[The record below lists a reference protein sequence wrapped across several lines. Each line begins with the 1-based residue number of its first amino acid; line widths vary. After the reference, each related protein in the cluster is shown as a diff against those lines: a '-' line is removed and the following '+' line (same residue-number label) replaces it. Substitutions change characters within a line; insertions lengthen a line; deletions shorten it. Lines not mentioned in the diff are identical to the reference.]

1 MTLPSHTFAFD
12 NRLLTVEELFRQ
24 RKYQE
29 AVRELEQIPGDAF
42 AASPHES
49 GLHLLLSAEG
59 AFFQSNYRRA
69 IKDGLAA
76 TRILADFPLNRRY
89 GRIQLVLSK
98 SYSAI
103 GDLKN
108 AEIRAHNS
116 LASYRRAG
124 DTAGQVGGLNELARI
139 TFIRS
144 EFESALGYLDE
155 AIGLAKDDP
164 RMLAQMTGNAGTIRS
179 ICCRWKEAEEN
190 LTTALQYNTENNQE
204 ISKAIN
210 LLSLGY
216 LHLRRREFVLAGR
229 DLDKAHKII
238 TRLELK
244 RETVIYLEYAGEL
257 ALERGEIARAK
268 SLLSEAYQQG
278 RLIAPDSA
286 LVSQS
291 ARRLAEAELALDNFE
306 SAMKYAQKALELARQ
321 LGEKTEVGSALRV
334 IARLFAARS
343 EFADAER
350 HIHDAVEVLQEVG
363 DPIELGRTLLVQA
376 EIERATTSG
385 DPELVRRS
393 LDMAVKIFRKLEL
406 DYWTAETEFQSG
418 TFACQGGDLSRGFKK
433 LSRAERLFAGLSE
446 KGKVRAVNQ
455 FLQSLADQAVALSL
469 SVDNEFKVFSNLVS
483 QSEVKEL
490 KTGHVDE
497 ALEVL
502 VSRTHAN
509 RALIFSPEFAD
520 KPLITS
526 LAPHQAKRFADN
538 FAQLLGEEVS
548 RTDPTLLLDCR
559 RDPYINDLFPDT
571 PEAVASVIV
580 VPFRMSDQ
588 STSYLYLDKLSV
600 DNTIN
605 PFSQDELNFA
615 VGFSDVIAFKAAELQ
630 KMQLMEE
637 NRRLKAQ
644 LQEEAS
650 FPNII
655 TRSSGMLEILAQVRQ
670 VVDSPISISIEGET
684 GCGKDLLARA
694 IHYNSTRRD
703 HRFISVNCAALP
715 ETLLESELFGYKRG
729 AFTGADRDKA
739 GLFEEA
745 HKGTFFL
752 DEIADMPLN
761 IQAKILRVLEEKE
774 IVRLGETK
782 PVKVDVRVISAT
794 NKDLKEQIGN
804 GLFRHD
810 LYYRLSALTFR
821 LPSLRE
827 RKEDIPLL
835 IQHFLGDSGK
845 TISAEVLKHLVAY
858 DWPGNVRELDNE
870 IKKLILLTG
879 DSNEV
884 TSDILSAKI
893 LVASQSHQSPIADA
907 AGDSGEIEF
916 NDSYSL
922 YDYLAAK
929 ERRFIIRALQQ
940 QHGVK
945 KHAAAMLSIP
955 ESTLRLKIK
964 QYGIDLSKLDAVTY
978 AGSCDDTNSLQAPCS
993 SGRFFVFS
1001 SHGTGSLHLPFC
1013 GRALLQYGF
1022 RRVVAGSGRNDAGLF
1037 CGTVL

>member
-1 MTLPSHTFAFD
+1 MNLPSHTFAFD

-29 AVRELEQIPGDAF
+29 AIREFDQIPEKDF
-42 AASPHES
+42 ASSPHER
-49 GLHLLLSAEG
+49 GLQLILSAEK
-59 AFFQSNYRRA
+59 AFVQSNYRRA
-69 IKDGLAA
+69 IEDGLTA
-76 TRILADFPLNRRY
+76 TRLLADFPLNRRY

-144 EFESALGYLDE
+144 EFDSALGFLDE
-155 AIGLAKDDP
+155 AIELAKDDP

-179 ICCRWKEAEEN
+179 VCCRWKEAEEN
-190 LTTALQYNTENNQE
+190 LTTSLRYNSEHGQE
-204 ISKAIN
+204 ISQAIN

-244 RETVIYLEYAGEL
+244 REAVIYLEYAGEL
-257 ALERGEIARAK
+257 ALERGDIARAK
-268 SLLSEAYQQG
+268 GLLSDAYQQG

-306 SAMKYAQKALELARQ
+306 SSMKYAQKALELARQ
-321 LGEKTEVGSALRV
+321 LGEKAEIGSARRV

-343 EFADAER
+343 EMTDAEE
-350 HIHDAVEVLQEVG
+350 HIHAAVEVLQEVG
-363 DPIELGRTLLVQA
+363 DPLELARTLLVQA
-376 EIERATTSG
+376 DIDRIVAAGEPERI
-385 DPELVRRS
+385 RRS
-393 LDMAVKIFRKLEL
+393 LDQAAKLFRKLEL
-406 DYWTAETEFQSG
+406 DFWIAESEFQAG
-418 TFACQGGDLSRGFKK
+418 VFACQCGDLSRGFKK
-433 LSRAERLFAGLSE
+433 LSRAERLYVSLAE

-469 SVDNEFKVFSNLVS
+469 SADNEFKVFSNLVS
-483 QSEVKEL
+483 HSEVKGL
-490 KTGHVDE
+490 QAGHVDE
-497 ALEVL
+497 ALKVL
-502 VSRTHAN
+502 VGRTQAN

-520 KPLITS
+520 NPVISS
-526 LAPHQAKRFADN
+526 LLPNQAKRFADS
-538 FAQLLGEEVS
+538 FSQLLGEEIS
-548 RTDPTLLLDCR
+548 RSDPTLLLDCR

-571 PEAVASVIV
+571 PEAIASVIV

-588 STSYLYLDKLSV
+588 STSYLYIDKLSV

-615 VGFSDVIAFKAAELQ
+615 VGFSDVVAFKAAELQ
-630 KMQLMEE
+630 KMQLLAE

-655 TRSSGMLEILAQVRQ
+655 TRSSSMLEILSQVRQ

-694 IHYNSTRRD
+694 IHYNSVRRNK
-703 HRFISVNCAALP
+703 RFISVNCAALP
-715 ETLLESELFGYKRG
+715 ETLLESELFGYGRG
-729 AFTGADRDKA
+729 AFTGADRDKV

-745 HKGTFFL
+745 DGGTFFL

-774 IVRLGETK
+774 LVRLGETT
-782 PVKVDVRVISAT
+782 PCKVDVRVISAT
-794 NKDLKEQIGN
+794 NKDLKEQIGQ

-821 LPSLRE
+821 LPPLRE

-835 IQHFLGDSGK
+835 VQHFLGDSVK
-845 TISAEVLKHLVAY
+845 SVSADVMKYLIAY

-870 IKKLILLTG
+870 IKKLMLLAG
-879 DSNEV
+879 DDSEI

-893 LVASQSHQSPIADA
+893 RAASQSLQSPVVDAAADA
-907 AGDSGEIEF
+907 GEIEF
-916 NDSYSL
+916 NDTYSL

-929 ERRFIIRALQQ
+929 ERRFIIRALQEQ
-940 QHGVK
+940 NGVK

-964 QYGIDLSKLDAVTY
+964 QYGIDLKKLDAIT
-978 AGSCDDTNSLQAPCS
+978 
-993 SGRFFVFS
+993 
-1001 SHGTGSLHLPFC
+1001 
-1013 GRALLQYGF
+1013 
-1022 RRVVAGSGRNDAGLF
+1022 
-1037 CGTVL
+1037 

>member
-1 MTLPSHTFAFD
+1 MNLTSHTFAFD

-29 AVRELEQIPGDAF
+29 AIREFDQIPEDAF
-42 AASPHES
+42 VATSHER
-49 GLHLLLSAEG
+49 GLHLILSAEK
-59 AFFQSNYRRA
+59 AFVQGNYRRA
-69 IKDGLAA
+69 IEDGLAA
-76 TRILADFPLNRRY
+76 TRLLADFPLNRRY

-98 SYSAI
+98 AYSAI

-116 LASYRRAG
+116 LASYRRAA

-144 EFESALGYLDE
+144 EFDTALGYLDE
-155 AIGLAKDDP
+155 AIEFAKDDP
-164 RMLAQMTGNAGTIRS
+164 RMFAQMTGNAGTIRS
-179 ICCRWKEAEEN
+179 ICCRWQEAEAN
-190 LTTALQYNTENNQE
+190 LTTALHYNAEHGQE
-204 ISKAIN
+204 ISQAIN

-229 DLDKAHKII
+229 DLDKAQKII
-238 TRLELK
+238 SRLDLK
-244 RETVIYLEYAGEL
+244 REAVIYLEYAGEL

-268 SLLSEAYQQG
+268 GLLSDAYQQG

-291 ARRLAEAELALDNFE
+291 ARRLAEAEMALDNFE
-306 SAMKYAQKALELARQ
+306 LAMKYGQKALELAQQ
-321 LGEKTEVGSALRV
+321 LGEKAEIGSAKRV
-334 IARLFAARS
+334 IARLFAARV
-343 EFADAER
+343 ELVDAER
-350 HIHDAVEVLQEVG
+350 YISDAVEVLQEVG
-363 DPIELGRTLLVQA
+363 DPLELARTLLVQA
-376 EIERATTSG
+376 DIDRLAAHGE
-385 DPELVRRS
+385 PEKVRRS
-393 LDMAVKIFRKLEL
+393 LDQAVKLFRKLEL
-406 DYWTAETEFQSG
+406 DYWVAETEFRNG
-418 TFACQGGDLSRGFKK
+418 EFACQCGDLSRGFKK
-433 LSRAERLFAGLSE
+433 LSRAERLFTGLAE

-469 SVDNEFKVFSNLVS
+469 STENEFKVFGNLVS

-490 KTGHVDE
+490 KSGHVDE
-497 ALEVL
+497 ALEV
-502 VSRTHAN
+502 VVRRTHAN

-520 KPLITS
+520 KPVISALS
-526 LAPHQAKRFADN
+526 PHQAKRFADN
-538 FAQLLGEEVS
+538 FAQLLGEEIS

-559 RDPYINDLFPDT
+559 RDPYINDLFPET
-571 PEAVASVIV
+571 PEATASVIV
-580 VPFRMSDQ
+580 VPFRMADQ
-588 STSYLYLDKLSV
+588 TTSFLYLDKLSV

-630 KMQLMEE
+630 KMQLMAE

-655 TRSSGMLEILAQVRQ
+655 TRSSAMHEILAQVRQ

-694 IHYNSTRRD
+694 IHYNSTRRNK
-703 HRFISVNCAALP
+703 RFISVNCAALP

-745 HKGTFFL
+745 NGGTFFL

-774 IVRLGETK
+774 IVRLGETN

-794 NKDLKEQIGN
+794 NKELKEQIGN
-804 GLFRHD
+804 GLFRQD

-821 LPSLRE
+821 LPPLRE

-845 TISAEVLKHLVAY
+845 TISVEVLKHLVAY

-879 DSNEV
+879 DDTEI
-884 TSDILSAKI
+884 TTDIISAKV
-893 LVASQSHQSPIADA
+893 LAVSQTYHSPRLDA
-907 AGDSGEIEF
+907 AGEVGEIEF
-916 NDSYSL
+916 NETYSL

-929 ERRFIIRALQQ
+929 ERRFIVRALQQ
-940 QHGVK
+940 QGGVK
-945 KHAAAMLSIP
+945 KHAAAMLNIP

-964 QYGIDLSKLDAVTY
+964 QYGIDLSKLDAVT
-978 AGSCDDTNSLQAPCS
+978 
-993 SGRFFVFS
+993 
-1001 SHGTGSLHLPFC
+1001 
-1013 GRALLQYGF
+1013 
-1022 RRVVAGSGRNDAGLF
+1022 
-1037 CGTVL
+1037 